1 MEANSPDSPLP
12 PTTPYR
18 EPPPA
23 PPPSSACASRALFTA
38 ATLVAGAFAM
48 IVSLTSF
55 HTASHRGRCATVY
68 AQAVPV
74 APERHLDSAVHDLA
88 RRRRRPLFLAPG
100 LDHRAFAPAIAPG
113 TLDGELPET
122 VRALDAYAAPHGL
135 WFHEA
140 DGVLRLERAAGEA
153 ELDCEATLDACA
165 TRLQRLAAVHVL
177 YPPSVAESP
186 AVLHLRRGVPAA
198 AGTRDALVAQGFEV
212 DLTDRTLYVT
222 RPERAAPARRAE
234 PLDIQT
240 YDGRVSAI
248 SRRTLE
254 HLLEY
259 QATLMRGTRI
269 VPEVRDGR
277 TVGVRLLTAPAG
289 GVLARLGLRAGDVL
303 ERVNGFD
310 IASPDR
316 CLEAYARLRN
326 TDRISLA
333 LRRAG
338 RPTTLVWIIT

>member
-1 MEANSPDSPLP
+1 MEANSPDSPTP

-23 PPPSSACASRALFTA
+23 PPPATACASRALLTA

-48 IVSLTSF
+48 LLSLTSF

-68 AQAVPV
+68 AQSLPVP
-74 APERHLDSAVHDLA
+74 PERHLDSAAHDLA

-100 LDHRAFAPAIAPG
+100 LDRRAFAAAIAPG

-122 VRALDAYAAPHGL
+122 ILALDAYAAPHGL

-140 DGVLRLERAAGEA
+140 DGMLRLERAVGEA
-153 ELDCEATLDACA
+153 DLDCEASLDTCA
-165 TRLQRLAAVHVL
+165 TRLQRLASVHVL
-177 YPPSVAESP
+177 YPQGVGDSP

-198 AGTRDALVAQGFEV
+198 TGARDALVAQGFEV
-212 DLTDRTLYVT
+212 DLTARTLYVT
-222 RPERAAPARRAE
+222 RPERAAPRRADA
-234 PLDIQT
+234 LDIQT
-240 YDGRVSAI
+240 YDGRVSTI
-248 SRRTLE
+248 SRRTLD

-277 TVGVRLLTAPAG
+277 TVGVRLLAAPPG
-289 GVLARLGLRAGDVL
+289 GLLARLGLRAGDVL

-326 TDRISLA
+326 TDRISLT

-338 RPTTLVWIIT
+338 RAITLVWIIT